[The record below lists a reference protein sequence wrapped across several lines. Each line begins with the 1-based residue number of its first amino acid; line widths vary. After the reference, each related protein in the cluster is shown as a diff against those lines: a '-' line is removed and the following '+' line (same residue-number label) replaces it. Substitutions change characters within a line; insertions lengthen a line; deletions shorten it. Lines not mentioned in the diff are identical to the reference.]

1 MIRVLIADDH
11 GIVRS
16 GIRSLLEQMEGL
28 QVVAEGADGLEAFRL
43 VKLHRPDIAIL
54 DIGMPGLNGVEATA
68 RLTKH
73 FRRTRV
79 IILSMHASEE
89 HVCQALRAGACGY
102 VIKDATT
109 TELESAVR
117 AVARGET
124 YLSPSISEHVLASYS
139 QRTQD
144 ESGLTLPLTSRQ
156 REILQLV
163 TEGHTTRE
171 IAERLHIST
180 KTVEAHRAQIMKRLN
195 IHDMAGLVR
204 YAIRKGITSA
214 G

>member
-28 QVVAEGADGLEAFRL
+28 QVVAEAADGLEALRL

-68 RLTKH
+68 RLTKQ

-89 HVCQALRAGACGY
+89 HVCQALRVGASGY

-109 TELESAVR
+109 TELELAVR
-117 AVARGET
+117 AVARAET
-124 YLSPSISEHVLASYS
+124 YLSPSISEHVLVSYS

-144 ESGLTLPLTSRQ
+144 ESELTIPLTSRQ

-180 KTVEAHRAQIMKRLN
+180 KTVEAHRAHIMKRLN
-195 IHDMAGLVR
+195 IRDVAGLVR